1 MLKLA
6 SGWMSDSTAQVTCGD
21 DGPNPTDGPGPT
33 NGGETTTT
41 PKPTNPGPGGM
52 QPTIVAI
59 KRQTV
64 PGSDVFIIGGVAPD
78 QQIDIRYQRYNEDFI
93 VVFFIAFIHSL
104 QIGSH
109 TMIGWLEM
117 IIWIGMALKRDKENM
132 LLMKMILQ
140 NTQYVFSQF
149 VFLPISLMF

>member
-1 MLKLA
+1 MELLQLA

-33 NGGETTTT
+33 NGGDTTTT

-78 QQIDIRYQRYNEDFI
+78 QQIDIR
-93 VVFFIAFIHSL
+93 
-104 QIGSH
+104 
-109 TMIGWLEM
+109 
-117 IIWIGMALKRDKENM
+117 
-132 LLMKMILQ
+132 
-140 NTQYVFSQF
+140 
-149 VFLPISLMF
+149 